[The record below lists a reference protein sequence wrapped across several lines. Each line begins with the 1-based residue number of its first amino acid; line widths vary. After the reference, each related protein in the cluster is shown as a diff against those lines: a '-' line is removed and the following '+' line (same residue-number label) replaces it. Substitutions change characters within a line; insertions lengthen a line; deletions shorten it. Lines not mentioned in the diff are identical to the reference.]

1 LAARNVGQLMALL
14 MKFMA
19 VRLWR
24 NWLSADIRPA
34 RTDKRSLKAFCSYQ
48 NE

>member
-1 LAARNVGQLMALL
+1 LAARNVGQLMPLL
-14 MKFMA
+14 MKFAA
-19 VRLWR
+19 VWLWR

-34 RTDKRSLKAFCSYQ
+34 RTDNLPAKAFCSYQ